1 MKVLCL
7 VLLFSTPIAGQPWLF
22 YNVENLFDTIHD
34 RNFHDLEFTPA
45 GSKKYGSI
53 TYRLCIRQTSRV
65 LHMLQQSH
73 YRAPIVALCEVENRS
88 VLDDLIRHQGMRVHG
103 PWNIVHFDSP
113 DYRGI
118 DCAVLY
124 NPERIQVLQT
134 DRIRYSND
142 TLLTRDALF
151 VRYTIDEKRF
161 NLVVVH
167 LPSKRGGSRE
177 SQWKRNLAISAVLTA
192 LDSCISPTIIMG
204 DFNDPLTQEY
214 GPSWHSAIQIGTSGT
229 YKYQGRWNAIDG
241 GIANFPVQVQACD
254 LPLLLQKDAKWG
266 GLKPLRR
273 WQGNFYKNGF
283 SDHLPVHFSEVVGIG
298 K

>member
-65 LHMLQQSH
+65 LHMLQKSH
-73 YRAPIVALCEVENRS
+73 YHAPIVALCEVENRS

-118 DCAVLY
+118 DCAVHY
-124 NPERIQVLQT
+124 DPAS
-134 DRIRYSND
+134 IRE
-142 TLLTRDALF
+142 ALNTF
-151 VRYTIDEKRF
+151 DICLEIDEEDLFRVIDEERMKP
-161 NLVVVH
+161 NLNEACNIRTLV
-167 LPSKRGGSRE
+167 R
-177 SQWKRNLAISAVLTA
+177 I
-192 LDSCISPTIIMG
+192 
-204 DFNDPLTQEY
+204 
-214 GPSWHSAIQIGTSGT
+214 
-229 YKYQGRWNAIDG
+229 
-241 GIANFPVQVQACD
+241 VQ
-254 LPLLLQKDAKWG
+254 
-266 GLKPLRR
+266 
-273 WQGNFYKNGF
+273 
-283 SDHLPVHFSEVVGIG
+283 
-298 K
+298 